1 MLFDWPVGTAPGDG
15 RRVAGPD
22 AGMELEALA
31 TSLVALAWRAQK
43 LRRQVERARLRAEQ
57 LSQLAAATGD
67 AALRDEAATAWVEL
81 HRLLEDTRS
90 IAR

>member
-1 MLFDWPVGTAPGDG
+1 MLFDWPAGTAPGDG

-31 TSLVALAWRAQK
+31 TSLVALAWRAQE
-43 LRRQVERARLRAEQ
+43 LRRQVERTRLRAEE

-67 AALRDEAATAWVEL
+67 AALREEAATAWVEL
-81 HRLLEDTRS
+81 HRLLENTRS
-90 IAR
+90 IAG